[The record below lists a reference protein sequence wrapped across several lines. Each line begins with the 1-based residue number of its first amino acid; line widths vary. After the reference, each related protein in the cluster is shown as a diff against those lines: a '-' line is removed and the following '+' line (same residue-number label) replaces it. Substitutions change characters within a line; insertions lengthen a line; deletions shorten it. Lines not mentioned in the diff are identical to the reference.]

1 MKKLTFTLLILL
13 AGAVVRAVDNLPA
26 QTAFA
31 TERATHT
38 TFMPSPQDDDYAQ
51 LRQLDAV
58 WKDRARYFNIAYV
71 FQTLTFTDLNNLK
84 WRSDFGLALSSGKT
98 YYLHQ
103 KPLAGMM
110 KFGIDWTMC
119 DLNYAKY
126 SDPAWTHRT
135 PGDNSDEDDLLN
147 IALGLHQADIAMQVG
162 PSFTINPVDHL
173 KVGLYFHYV
182 PTFSMVILDDELG
195 YNYVSFFDA
204 GLSVAYRFIA
214 IGFDYRWGNA
224 RYNNLSINDVNEDMD
239 SMGDLFSSFSRKLRT
254 NSFRLYASFRF

>member
-1 MKKLTFTLLILL
+1 MKKMILTLACAVCTLS
-13 AGAVVRAVDNLPA
+13 AVAATDTPR
-26 QTAFA
+26 QTDFA
-31 TERATHT
+31 TETVASALLRG
-38 TFMPSPQDDDYAQ
+38 DDYQ
-51 LRQLDAV
+51 ESRRLDAI
-58 WKDRARYFNIAYV
+58 WRNRARYFNISYV
-71 FQTLTFTDLNNLK
+71 FQTLTFADLNNK
-84 WRSDFGLALSSGKT
+84 QWHNDFGIALSSGKT
-98 YYLHQ
+98 YYLHK

-110 KFGIDWTMC
+110 KFGLDWTMC

-126 SDPAWTHRT
+126 SDPSWTSRT
-135 PGDNSDEDDLLN
+135 PDVSNEGSN

-182 PTFSMVILDDELG
+182 PTFSMVVLNDELG

-224 RYNNLSINDVNEDMD
+224 RYNNLSINNVDEDMD
-239 SMGDLFSSFSRKLRT
+239 SMDDLFNSFHRKLRT
-254 NSFRLYASFRF
+254 NSFRLYVSFRF